1 MGSFYTESSYNFGTN
16 SAQFPADRERCQGET
31 AERYK
36 GEAASGTR
44 EKPRAAQGRG
54 RERYKGDAAERYKG
68 EPASDTKEGP
78 RAVQR
83 RGRER
88 YKGEAASDTRE
99 RTRAV
104 QRRGRE
110 RYKGEDASGTKENKE
125 DGTAGDRKDNSVSPT
140 VPSPI
145 RLRTI

>member
-16 SAQFPADRERCQGET
+16 SAQFPADRERH
-31 AERYK
+31 K
-36 GEAASGTR
+36 GEAAN
-44 EKPRAAQGRG
+44 
-54 RERYKGDAAERYKG
+54 
-68 EPASDTKEGP
+68 DTKERP

-88 YKGEAASDTRE
+88 YK
-99 RTRAV
+99 
-104 QRRGRE
+104 
-110 RYKGEDASGTKENKE
+110 ENKE
-125 DGTAGDRKDNSVSPT
+125 DVTAGDRKDDSVSPT

>member
-16 SAQFPADRERCQGET
+16 SARFPADRERCQRET
-31 AERYK
+31 AERYKGDAASDTRERPRAIQGKGRERYK

-54 RERYKGDAAERYKG
+54 RGRYRGDAAERYK
-68 EPASDTKEGP
+68 
-78 RAVQR
+78 
-83 RGRER
+83 
-88 YKGEAASDTRE
+88 
-99 RTRAV
+99 
-104 QRRGRE
+104 
-110 RYKGEDASGTKENKE
+110 ENKG
-125 DGTAGDRKDNSVSPT
+125 DGTAGDRKDDSVSPT

>member
-16 SAQFPADRERCQGET
+16 SAQFPADRERH
-31 AERYK
+31 R
-36 GEAASGTR
+36 GEAAN
-44 EKPRAAQGRG
+44 
-54 RERYKGDAAERYKG
+54 
-68 EPASDTKEGP
+68 DTK
-78 RAVQR
+78 
-83 RGRER
+83 
-88 YKGEAASDTRE
+88 E

-110 RYKGEDASGTKENKE
+110 RYKENKE
-125 DGTAGDRKDNSVSPT
+125 DGTAGDRKDDSVSPT

>member
-16 SAQFPADRERCQGET
+16 SAQFPADRERH
-31 AERYK
+31 K
-36 GEAASGTR
+36 GEAAN
-44 EKPRAAQGRG
+44 
-54 RERYKGDAAERYKG
+54 
-68 EPASDTKEGP
+68 DTKERP

-88 YKGEAASDTRE
+88 YKGETASDTRE
-99 RTRAV
+99 RPRAI

-110 RYKGEDASGTKENKE
+110 RYKENKE

>member
-44 EKPRAAQGRG
+44 ERTRAIQGKGRG
-54 RERYKGDAAERYKG
+54 
-68 EPASDTKEGP
+68 
-78 RAVQR
+78 AVPG

-88 YKGEAASDTRE
+88 YKGEAA
-99 RTRAV
+99 
-104 QRRGRE
+104 E
-110 RYKGEDASGTKENKE
+110 RYKENKG
-125 DGTAGDRKDNSVSPT
+125 DGTAGDRKDDSVSPT

>member
-31 AERYK
+31 AN
-36 GEAASGTR
+36 
-44 EKPRAAQGRG
+44 
-54 RERYKGDAAERYKG
+54 
-68 EPASDTKEGP
+68 DTKERP

-88 YKGEAASDTRE
+88 YK
-99 RTRAV
+99 
-104 QRRGRE
+104 
-110 RYKGEDASGTKENKE
+110 ENKE
-125 DGTAGDRKDNSVSPT
+125 DVTAGDRKDDSVSPT

>member
-31 AERYK
+31 AN
-36 GEAASGTR
+36 
-44 EKPRAAQGRG
+44 
-54 RERYKGDAAERYKG
+54 
-68 EPASDTKEGP
+68 DTKERP
-78 RAVQR
+78 
-83 RGRER
+83 
-88 YKGEAASDTRE
+88 
-99 RTRAV
+99 RAV

-110 RYKGEDASGTKENKE
+110 RYKGEDASGTRERPRAIQRRDRERYKGEDASGTKERTRAVQRRCRERYKENKE

>member
-16 SAQFPADRERCQGET
+16 SAQFPADRERHRGE
-31 AERYK
+31 
-36 GEAASGTR
+36 
-44 EKPRAAQGRG
+44 
-54 RERYKGDAAERYKG
+54 DAN
-68 EPASDTKEGP
+68 DTKERP

-88 YKGEAASDTRE
+88 YKGEDASGTRERPRAIQRRDRERYKGEDASGTKE

-110 RYKGEDASGTKENKE
+110 RYKGEDASGT
-125 DGTAGDRKDNSVSPT
+125 RKTKRTLLQETGRMIPCLPQYRPPFVYGQSEESSV
-140 VPSPI
+140 
-145 RLRTI
+145 